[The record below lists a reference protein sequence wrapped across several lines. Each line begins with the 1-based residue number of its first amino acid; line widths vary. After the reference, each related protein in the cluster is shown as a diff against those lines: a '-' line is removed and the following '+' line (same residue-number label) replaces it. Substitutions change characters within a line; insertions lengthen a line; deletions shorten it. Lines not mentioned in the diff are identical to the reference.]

1 MAAVGICRERGVSS
15 TRRHSL
21 DGGFADPAACSPR
34 RLPRAQLVDVDF
46 PFPVRHR
53 AIELSEEFNQQLSE
67 KRALAVR
74 DFLVEQGIPVT
85 SLGAQ
90 GFGKAMPVA
99 PNDTAAGRQR
109 NRRVELIV
117 AGDVI
122 GIPFTARRPEV
133 PSAN

>member
-1 MAAVGICRERGVSS
+1 MLAHPG
-15 TRRHSL
+15 L
-21 DGGFADPAACSPR
+21 
-34 RLPRAQLVDVDF
+34 RLEAEGHTDS
-46 PFPVRHR
+46 
-53 AIELSEEFNQQLSE
+53 IGSEEFNQQLSE

-109 NRRVELIV
+109 NRRVELVV

-122 GIPFTARRPEV
+122 GIPFTANLARP
-133 PSAN
+133 